1 MFFSNIGIYV
11 FHEISVARRIHNN
24 FYALSI
30 TDGSICFVTTFDMII
45 IIESFSIDQ
54 GGGVMFIFRSEKT
67 KKIKQFRLKDPMQS
81 LNTRNE

>member
-1 MFFSNIGIYV
+1 MFSMKSLLHAGFTTTFMHLV
-11 FHEISVARRIHNN
+11 LQMAAF
-24 FYALSI
+24 ALSQRLI
-30 TDGSICFVTTFDMII
+30 LTI

>member
-1 MFFSNIGIYV
+1 MFSMKSLLHAGFTTTFMHLV
-11 FHEISVARRIHNN
+11 LQMAAF
-24 FYALSI
+24 ALSQRLI
-30 TDGSICFVTTFDMII
+30 LII

-54 GGGVMFIFRSEKT
+54 GGEVMFIFRSEKT

>member
-1 MFFSNIGIYV
+1 MFSMKSLLHAGLTTTFMHLV
-11 FHEISVARRIHNN
+11 LQMAAF
-24 FYALSI
+24 ALSQRLI
-30 TDGSICFVTTFDMII
+30 LII

-54 GGGVMFIFRSEKT
+54 GGGVMFIFQSEKT